1 LLRFSQATFL
11 RNSRESFA
19 RFNVVL
25 CSTYLGV
32 VNLKNTIAV
41 VTGGTE
47 GIGFAIA
54 RALGRQG
61 APVAICSRTEAKV
74 KAALKSLAGGGVHAV
89 GTPCDVT
96 DPKSVEGFAAFVGRA
111 LGQPRVLVN
120 NAGIGRFAPLDQMS
134 LDDWDAVIS
143 TNLRGPFLVTRAFLP
158 AMKAAGEGAIVN
170 VSSLAG
176 RNGFEGG
183 TAYCASKHGLL
194 GFAKA
199 LMFEVRKHNL
209 RVITV
214 CPGSVATEFGGP
226 RAGAKSE
233 RVLHPE
239 DVADII
245 VATLTLPDRAMVSE
259 LDLRPTNP

>member
-1 LLRFSQATFL
+1 MD
-11 RNSRESFA
+11 
-19 RFNVVL
+19 
-25 CSTYLGV
+25 
-32 VNLKNTIAV
+32 LKNSIAV

-47 GIGFAIA
+47 GIGLAIA
-54 RALGRQG
+54 NALGHRGSQ
-61 APVAICSRTEAKV
+61 VAICSRRESKV
-74 KAALKSLAGGGVHAV
+74 KTALQTLTGRGVHAV
-89 GTPCDVT
+89 GTSCDVT
-96 DPKSVEGFAAFVGRA
+96 DPSSVTAFADFVGRA
-111 LGQPRVLVN
+111 LGQPRILVN
-120 NAGIGRFAPLDQMS
+120 NAGIGRFAQLEQ
-134 LDDWDAVIS
+134 LTLEDWDAVIA

-158 AMKAAGEGAIVN
+158 AMKRAGEGAIVN

-176 RNGFEGG
+176 RNGIDGG

-214 CPGSVATEFGGP
+214 CPGSVATDFSP
-226 RAGAKSE
+226 RSRDKAD
-233 RVLHPE
+233 RVLRAE

-259 LDLRPTNP
+259 LDIRPTNP

>member
-1 LLRFSQATFL
+1 
-11 RNSRESFA
+11 
-19 RFNVVL
+19 
-25 CSTYLGV
+25 
-32 VNLKNTIAV
+32 VNLKNSIAV

-47 GIGFAIA
+47 GIGLAIA

-61 APVAICSRTEAKV
+61 SPVAICGRAEPKLKS
-74 KAALKSLAGGGVHAV
+74 ALKSLAGSGVHAV

-96 DPKSVEGFAAFVGRA
+96 DPKSVEGFADFVGRA
-111 LGQPRVLVN
+111 LGQPKVLVN
-120 NAGIGRFAPLDQMS
+120 NAGIGRFAPLESMA
-134 LDDWDAVIS
+134 LDDWNDVMS

-158 AMKAAGEGAIVN
+158 AMKSAGEGAIVN
-170 VSSLAG
+170 VASLAG

-194 GFAKA
+194 GFGKA

-214 CPGSVATEFGGP
+214 CPGSVKTEFGGP
-226 RAGAKSE
+226 RSEAKSD

-239 DVADII
+239 DVADVIL
-245 VATLTLPDRAMVSE
+245 ATLTLPDRAMVSE
-259 LDLRPTNP
+259 LDIRPTNP

>member
-1 LLRFSQATFL
+1 VKLNDA
-11 RNSRESFA
+11 
-19 RFNVVL
+19 
-25 CSTYLGV
+25 
-32 VNLKNTIAV
+32 IAV
-41 VTGGTE
+41 VTGGTA
-47 GIGFAIA
+47 GIGLAIA
-54 RALGRQG
+54 RALGRLG
-61 APVAICSRTEAKV
+61 SPVAICSRSEANV
-74 KAALKSLAGGGVHAV
+74 QAALKTLSDAGVHAV

-96 DPKSVEGFAAFVGRA
+96 DDKSVQAFADFVGRA

-120 NAGIGRFAPLDQMS
+120 NAGIGLFAPLEDMS
-134 LDDWDAVIS
+134 LEDWEAVQA

-170 VSSLAG
+170 VASLAG
-176 RNGFEGG
+176 RNGIEGG

-194 GFAKA
+194 GFGKA

-214 CPGSVATEFGGP
+214 CPGSVLTEFGGP
-226 RAGAKSE
+226 RSATRSE
-233 RVLHPE
+233 RALRAE

-259 LDLRPTNP
+259 LDIRPTNP

>member
-1 LLRFSQATFL
+1 M
-11 RNSRESFA
+11 
-19 RFNVVL
+19 
-25 CSTYLGV
+25 
-32 VNLKNTIAV
+32 NLKNAIGV

-47 GIGFAIA
+47 GIGLATAF
-54 RALGRQG
+54 ALGRQG
-61 APVAICSRTEAKV
+61 SPVAICSRSGSKV
-74 KAALKSLAGGGVHAV
+74 KAALKRLQDGGVHAV

-96 DPKSVEGFAAFVGRA
+96 DATSVQAFADFVGRA

-120 NAGIGRFAPLDQMS
+120 NAGIGRFAPLDEMS
-134 LDDWDAVIS
+134 LDDWDAVMA
-143 TNLRGPFLVTRAFLP
+143 TNLRGPFLVTRALLP

-170 VSSLAG
+170 VASLAG
-176 RNGFEGG
+176 RNGFDGG

-214 CPGSVATEFGGP
+214 CPGSVATAFNGP
-226 RAGAKSE
+226 RAGSRSD
-233 RVLHPE
+233 RVLHAE
-239 DVADII
+239 DVADVI

-259 LDLRPTNP
+259 LDIRPTNP